1 MEFPIMKRSRS
12 TVLGVAFG
20 AFLSLT
26 LLSAQ
31 RTAHPGSEPFM
42 PTRMDWLIVEL
53 QACCRTDGLSVEGE
67 RFELQF
73 TNPDS
78 ETVLI
83 YVSYLP
89 TVDRAAMN
97 IAIDSARKIID
108 IKIKSYGWQDWV
120 KVREDVHV
128 GPGSPITR

>member
-1 MEFPIMKRSRS
+1 MKRSSRS

-26 LLSAQ
+26 LMSAQ
-31 RTAHPGSEPFM
+31 RTAHPGSEPFT

-53 QACCRTDGLSVEGE
+53 QACCRIDGLPVEGE
-67 RFELQF
+67 GFDLQF

-83 YVSYLP
+83 YVTYLP

-108 IKIKSYGWQDWV
+108 MKTKYYGWQDWV
-120 KVREDVHV
+120 KVREDVHM
-128 GPGSPITR
+128 GNRTPISR

>member
-1 MEFPIMKRSRS
+1 MKRFRS
-12 TVLGVAFG
+12 TILGAAFG

-26 LLSAQ
+26 LMSAQ

-53 QACCRTDGLSVEGE
+53 QACCRADGLPVEGE
-67 RFELQF
+67 GFDLQF

-83 YVSYLP
+83 YVTYSP
-89 TVDRAAMN
+89 TVDRAVMN
-97 IAIDSARKIID
+97 IAIDAARKVID
-108 IKIKSYGWQDWV
+108 IKTKSYGWQDWV
-120 KVREDVHV
+120 NVREDVHM
-128 GPGSPITR
+128 GSRSPKSR